1 MSEIRHEWTGSVL
14 TITSA
19 SGTSSADLKGPK
31 GDTGPRGP
39 QGPAGI
45 ILDEEGNV
53 KVDLSKYYTADEV
66 DAKLENVDLEG
77 YATEEYVRLQIT
89 NNQPDLTDY
98 ATKNYVSTQIAQAQL
113 GGSGDG
119 SGVDLSGYATKD
131 DLNDYATKAELDDIK
146 NNGTAANVDIDNK
159 TIIRANGKLKTA
171 IGGAEYM
178 TGDLI
183 FESYASTWVLDSG
196 NTGGMS
202 SGDYIIGSS
211 TYNFENNKSY
221 FVVITWADGDQSKVY
236 YTNDDASYGDCL
248 SYEFH
253 TGDPGFS
260 NTTVSRFWVYTNK
273 TTDNVYFYKQNNT
286 KDDFTHIAIYDGE
299 ITQVVEQIDSKF
311 IPVDGETIIVNEDGK
326 LAVVGGGSGEDTPV
340 DLSNYY
346 TKAEVDANYYTKA
359 QVDAIA
365 LNGTV
370 DLSSYYTKSEIDAL
384 LAQIET
390 YPSAEEVEY

>member
-53 KVDLSKYYTADEV
+53 KVDLSKYYTSDEV

-77 YATEEYVRLQIT
+77 YATEEYVRLQVT
-89 NNQPDLTDY
+89 NNQPDLSNY
-98 ATKNYVSTQIAQAQL
+98 ATHNYVSTEIAKAQL
-113 GGSGDG
+113 SGGGSG

-159 TIIRANGKLKTA
+159 TIVRDGGGKLRTA
-171 IGGAEYM
+171 LGGAEYV
-178 TGDLI
+178 TGNLI
-183 FESYASTWVLDSG
+183 FESYASTWVLDSP

-202 SGDYIIGSS
+202 TDGADYRIGNS
-211 TYNFENNKSY
+211 TYNFDDYGKQY
-221 FVVITWADGDQSKVY
+221 LVVINWADGTQTQEWHKNYDATTGDTMTYQTGSKDSRVYIYHKTTTTVY
-236 YTNDDASYGDCL
+236 YYRKGLTDASKIIDL
-248 SYEFH
+248 S
-253 TGDPGFS
+253 
-260 NTTVSRFWVYTNK
+260 
-273 TTDNVYFYKQNNT
+273 
-286 KDDFTHIAIYDGE
+286 IYDGE
-299 ITQVVEQIDSKF
+299 VETVVEPINAKF
-311 IPVDGETIIVNEDGK
+311 VPVDGETIIVNEDGK
-326 LAVVGGGSGEDTPV
+326 LAAVGGGSGEDTPV

-346 TKAEVDANYYTKA
+346 TKAE
-359 QVDAIA
+359 VDAIA

-384 LAQIET
+384 LAQIEV

>member
-146 NNGTAANVDIDNK
+146 NNGTAANVDVDNK
-159 TIIRANGKLKTA
+159 TIIRDANGKLKTA
-171 IGGAEYM
+171 IGGAEYD
-178 TGDLI
+178 TGDVI
-183 FESYASTWVLDSG
+183 FTSNAVDWVLDSS

-221 FVVITWADGDQSKVY
+221 FVVINWANGNVSKAY
-236 YTNDDASYGDCL
+236 YTNVDTTFGDRL
-248 SYEFH
+248 DYTSGI
-253 TGDPGFS
+253 T
-260 NTTVSRFWVYTNK
+260 NTTISKFYVYTNK
-273 TTDNVYFYKQNNT
+273 TTDNVYFYLKNAT
-286 KDDFTHIAIYDGE
+286 KDDLNSVTIYDGDIE
-299 ITQVVEQIDSKF
+299 HVIEQIDSKF

-326 LAVVGGGSGEDTPV
+326 LAAVGGGSGEDTPV

-346 TKAEVDANYYTKA
+346 TKAE
-359 QVDAIA
+359 VDAIA

>member
-14 TITSA
+14 TITSD
-19 SGTSSADLKGPK
+19 SGTSAADLKGPK

-53 KVDLSKYYTADEV
+53 KVDLSKYYTSDEV

-77 YATEEYVRLQIT
+77 YATEEYVRLQVA
-89 NNQPDLTDY
+89 NVKPDLTDY

-113 GGSGDG
+113 GGEGG
-119 SGVDLSGYATKD
+119 SVDLSGYATKD
-131 DLNDYATKAELDDIK
+131 DL
-146 NNGTAANVDIDNK
+146 ANVKVNIDNK
-159 TIIRANGKLKTA
+159 TIIRDDSGAIKTA
-171 IGGAEYM
+171 LGGGEYT
-178 TGDLI
+178 TGTEV
-183 FESYASTWVLDSG
+183 FKTSTNTWYRETTH
-196 NTGGMS
+196 TGGS
-202 SGDYIIGSS
+202 NSLDWVVGTCEALQLD
-211 TYNFENNKSY
+211 KSY
-221 FVVITWADGDQSKVY
+221 TFVWTDNKGNVETFLLSCSIADCLHGCLFWRMKTADGAYKEVY
-236 YTNDDASYGDCL
+236 VLPEAPHTVYVNYNANIPNTYVSLGI
-248 SYEFH
+248 YE
-253 TGDPGFS
+253 
-260 NTTVSRFWVYTNK
+260 
-273 TTDNVYFYKQNNT
+273 
-286 KDDFTHIAIYDGE
+286 GE
-299 ITQVVEQIDSKF
+299 IGHVVEPINAKF
-311 IPVDGETIIVNEDGK
+311 IPVDGSSIIVNEDGK
-326 LAVVGGGSGEDTPV
+326 LAAVGGGSGEDTPV

-370 DLSSYYTKSEIDAL
+370 DLGGYYTKAEIDAL